1 MKTLKAIC
9 FTLGILFTTCL
20 YAEITGNE
28 KALITEIKSN
38 FGIPGMTT
46 SWYGDIKSISSDSG
60 KLIIKTNTN
69 DASKL
74 NTICS
79 AVSALYSDSVG
90 WNKLYVETV
99 AKNNSSIKR
108 NGIEKCK

>member
-1 MKTLKAIC
+1 LV
-9 FTLGILFTTCL
+9 
-20 YAEITGNE
+20 
-28 KALITEIKSN
+28 
-38 FGIPGMTT
+38 
-46 SWYGDIKSISSDSG
+46 WDIKSVSSDSG

-74 NTICS
+74 DKICS

-90 WNKLYVETV
+90 WTKLHVETI